1 MLTICHIKSAA
12 KAGDYCQQDNYYAKQ
27 ETKIVEVSF

>member
-1 MLTICHIKSAA
+1 MLSICPIKSVE
-12 KAGDYCQQDNYYAKQ
+12 KASDYCQQDNYYAKK